1 VEDTWTSR
9 DLPVL
14 DVIVGLLD
22 QGQFL
27 VTVSD
32 ISAKT
37 GFEPAVVDR
46 AITALEGPYVVKYE
60 QFMTGGIPDSW
71 RVRQVT
77 QAARQVV
84 GQWPTPETLI
94 DRLAEAFDGA
104 ADKEPDP
111 ERKGKLRQVASF
123 LGSAGRDVATEVV
136 SKVILHTTGMG

>member
-1 VEDTWTSR
+1 VEDTWTNR

-14 DVIVGLLD
+14 DVIVRLLD
-22 QGQFL
+22 QCEFM
-27 VTVSD
+27 VTVRD
-32 ISAKT
+32 ISAET
-37 GFEPAVVDR
+37 GFDPNVVDR
-46 AITALEGPYVVKYE
+46 AITALQGPYVVEYD
-60 QFMTGGIPDSW
+60 QFATGGVPDSW
-71 RVRQVT
+71 RVRHVT

-94 DRLAEAFDGA
+94 DRLAEAFNGA

-123 LGSAGRDVATEVV
+123 LGSTGRDVATEVV